1 MNTIGTFLNTAFFNT
16 VIIAALLIL
25 LANLF

>member
-1 MNTIGTFLNTAFFNT
+1 MNTIGTFLNSVFFNT

-25 LANLF
+25 LANFF

>member
-16 VIIAALLIL
+16 VVIAVLLIL